1 MAWLTDLLMLQFLI
15 SKFLKMNPQI
25 NSKNS
30 PLETLHVDSKKV
42 SCDGAGTHPLVYLNM
57 GNKDS
62 VTCPYCSKFFTI
74 EKRSGRNSVILGLK
88 NQMKEEK

>member
-1 MAWLTDLLMLQFLI
+1 
-15 SKFLKMNPQI
+15 MNIQI

-42 SCDGAGTHPLVYLNM
+42 SCDGLGTHPLVYLNM

-74 EKRSGRNSVILGLK
+74 EKKNSQNSVILGLK
-88 NQMKEEK
+88 NQMKEEN